1 MDGGFGGVDSH
12 ENYLVS
18 TKIFFNKL
26 HLPSTSS
33 SLVDAGVD
41 VESLIDESLVDES
54 LVDEPL
60 EFFVEDFDL
69 ARLAPE
75 VIFYW
80 AR

>member
-1 MDGGFGGVDSH
+1 M
-12 ENYLVS
+12 
-18 TKIFFNKL
+18 
-26 HLPSTSS
+26 
-33 SLVDAGVD
+33 DAGVD

-75 VIFYW
+75 VIFY
-80 AR
+80 

>member
-18 TKIFFNKL
+18 TKIFFFNKL

-41 VESLIDESLVDES
+41 VESLIDESLVDE
-54 LVDEPL
+54 PL